1 MIKATISN
9 ETKRN
14 AFAKAGAKKIASGY
28 CSTKPSFRGLVL
40 EGYKTI
46 ASGVC
51 SDRAQDVDLGKVI
64 LFNKQKEVA

>member
-9 ETKRN
+9 EPKRN
-14 AFAKAGAKKIASGY
+14 IFAKAGAKKIAGGQCVS
-28 CSTKPSFRGLVL
+28 KPSVRGLVL
-40 EGYKTI
+40 SDYKVI

-51 SDRAQDVDLGKVI
+51 FDKEEKQNLNKII